1 VLPPPETVVQA
12 YHSLRPSLA
21 RQPSNSSQVDRSLR
35 QIDGSEE
42 EDCSTNESGGAPM
55 TSVYNDGVFQ
65 TSTMEIPVDDALNSW
80 ESPGPR

>member
-1 VLPPPETVVQA
+1 
-12 YHSLRPSLA
+12 
-21 RQPSNSSQVDRSLR
+21 
-35 QIDGSEE
+35 
-42 EDCSTNESGGAPM
+42 M